1 MYYVCQFPVVAVC
14 LAQVVITS
22 HAVCLLICPTR
33 GLASKCFFTVALNP
47 FPCLVSILPCP
58 TLRVKYYLL
67 CVNSR
72 SPWRSFRLHW
82 GWLLVAAQLAPEK
95 SRISKVCEAQ
105 SILPLLSFCCS
116 CFFPTWTICEDTSVR
131 VHHSLITW
139 VHSSS
144 ASLSNNIVL
153 IALLSLGKVRF
164 PALHCCQLSKWQVS
178 HFPSVPV
185 CHTSLEG
192 KVGGP
197 MGSGGQWQN
206 WCASC
211 VICWAV
217 LGMLLSNSVL
227 WCWTFRECSCPS
239 SVLLTH
245 TWNAVK
251 NRKLFHKRHTSL
263 LWEVA

>member
-1 MYYVCQFPVVAVC
+1 MLSVSPNLSNQRSGFKMLFYSCTQPISMFGQH
-14 LAQVVITS
+14 LALPNIESEILLTLCKQQVTMEIIQTS
-22 HAVCLLICPTR
+22 
-33 GLASKCFFTVALNP
+33 
-47 FPCLVSILPCP
+47 
-58 TLRVKYYLL
+58 
-67 CVNSR
+67 
-72 SPWRSFRLHW
+72 
-82 GWLLVAAQLAPEK
+82 LLVAAQLAPEK

-116 CFFPTWTICEDTSVR
+116 CSFPTWTICEDTSVR

-144 ASLSNNIVL
+144 AALSNNIVL
-153 IALLSLGKVRF
+153 IALLGLGKVRF

-197 MGSGGQWQN
+197 MGSGGQWHN
-206 WCASC
+206 GCASC
-211 VICWAV
+211 VICWAI

-227 WCWTFRECSCPS
+227 WCWTFRECSCTS

-245 TWNAVK
+245 AWNAVK
-251 NRKLFHKRHTSL
+251 NRKLFHKRLTSL